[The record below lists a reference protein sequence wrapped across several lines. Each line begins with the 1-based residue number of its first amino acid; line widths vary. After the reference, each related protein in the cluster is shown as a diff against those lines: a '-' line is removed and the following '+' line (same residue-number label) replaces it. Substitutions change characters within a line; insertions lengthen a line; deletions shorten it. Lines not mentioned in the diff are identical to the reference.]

1 MMVSFFNTTSKTC
14 ESLLYAISKACKTLL
29 LYIHMKTLYESILD
43 IDAPG
48 RLENDVKT
56 GIKRQKLIQ
65 EILGPI
71 EHIIKTYRY
80 STQGIKSNY
89 ADVYGLSGGVSWYEL
104 TSQTPSMR
112 DKSGVGTLQ
121 NILKKDYRK
130 YKPMNKDNSNSS
142 VFPTSQFTFEDLGIA
157 IFIRFLRNRG
167 VDIRL
172 CYRANDKQVG
182 KHVQD
187 IVDKYTEPF

>member
-1 MMVSFFNTTSKTC
+1 MVSFFNTISKTC
-14 ESLLYAISKACKTLL
+14 ESLL

-43 IDAPG
+43 VDAPD

-65 EILGPI
+65 GVLDPI

-80 STQGIKSNY
+80 STQGSRTSIQ
-89 ADVYGLSGGVSWYEL
+89 DIYGLKGDVKYIEL
-104 TSQTPSMR
+104 SSQTPSMQY
-112 DKSGVGTLQ
+112 KIGVGTLQ

-130 YKPMNKDNSNSS
+130 YKPLNKDDSNSS

-157 IFIRFLRNRG
+157 IFICFLRNHG
-167 VDIRL
+167 VFIRL
-172 CYRANDKQVG
+172 CYQAKDKQAG
-182 KHVQD
+182 KYVQD
-187 IVDKYTEPF
+187 LIDKYIEPF